1 MEDKTMSCKSALYAA
16 MQTPTA
22 VAVDGVIPLGSLIR
36 RYGCDVALNG
46 NAVNITGAGYYDVD
60 ASVTV
65 SPAAAG
71 TVTITLYKDGVAVP
85 GATASETAAANGTV
99 DLNIPALV
107 RQVCCAAGS
116 ALTLVLTGVAATV
129 DNVALRV
136 QRI

>member
-1 MEDKTMSCKSALYAA
+1 MSCKSALYAA

-46 NAVNITGAGYYDVD
+46 NAVNIAGAGYYDVD

-65 SPAAAG
+65 TPTAAG

-85 GATASETAAANGTV
+85 GATASETAAVNGTV
-99 DLNIPALV
+99 DLSIPALV

-129 DNVALRV
+129 NNVALRV

>member
-1 MEDKTMSCKSALYAA
+1 MSCKSALYAV

-36 RYGCDVALNG
+36 RYGCDVTLNG

-65 SPAAAG
+65 ALAAAG
-71 TVTITLYKDGVAVP
+71 TVTATLFKDGVAVP
-85 GATASETAAANGTV
+85 GATASASGAAGAPV
-99 DLNIPALV
+99 VLAFPALV
-107 RQVCCAAGS
+107 RQACCASGA
-116 ALTLVLTGVAATV
+116 ALTLVLTGAAATV
-129 DNVALRV
+129 NNVAMRV

>member
-1 MEDKTMSCKSALYAA
+1 MSCKSALYAA

-65 SPAAAG
+65 APTAAG
-71 TVTITLYKDGVAVP
+71 TVTATLYKDGVAVP
-85 GATASETAAANGTV
+85 GATASAAGAAGAPV
-99 DLNIPALV
+99 VLAFPSLV
-107 RQVCCAAGS
+107 RQACCAAGS
-116 ALTLVLTGVAATV
+116 ALTLVLTGAAATV
-129 DNVALRV
+129 NNVALRV

>member
-1 MEDKTMSCKSALYAA
+1 MSCKSALYAA

-36 RYGCDVALNG
+36 RYGCNVALNG

-65 SPAAAG
+65 TPAAAG

-99 DLNIPALV
+99 NLSIPPLV
-107 RQVCCAAGS
+107 RQVCWAAGS

-129 DNVALRV
+129 NNVALRV

>member
-1 MEDKTMSCKSALYAA
+1 MSCKSALYAA

-65 SPAAAG
+65 TPAAAG
-71 TVTITLYKDGVAVP
+71 TVTVTLYKDGVAVLGDCRRQRHGRSQHS
-85 GATASETAAANGTV
+85 GACASGLLRGRVCSDAGT
-99 DLNIPALV
+99 
-107 RQVCCAAGS
+107 RRCRCYGQ
-116 ALTLVLTGVAATV
+116 
-129 DNVALRV
+129 
-136 QRI
+136 

>member
-1 MEDKTMSCKSALYAA
+1 MSCKSALYAA

-65 SPAAAG
+65 TPAAAG
-71 TVTITLYKDGVAVP
+71 TVTVTLYKDGVSVP
-85 GATASETAAANGTV
+85 GAIASATAAANGTV
-99 DLNIPALV
+99 DLSIPALV
-107 RQVCCAAGS
+107 RQVCCAEGS
-116 ALTLVLTGVAATV
+116 ALTLVLTGAAATV
-129 DNVALRV
+129 NNVALRV

>member
-1 MEDKTMSCKSALYAA
+1 

-99 DLNIPALV
+99 NLSIPPLV
-107 RQVCCAAGS
+107 RQACCAAGS
-116 ALTLVLTGVAATV
+116 ALTLVLTGAAATV
-129 DNVALRV
+129 NNVALRV

>member
-1 MEDKTMSCKSALYAA
+1 MSCKSALYAA

-46 NAVNITGAGYYDVD
+46 NAVNITGAGYYDAD

-65 SPAAAG
+65 TPAAAG
-71 TVTITLYKDGVAVP
+71 TVTDTLNTDGVAVP
-85 GATASETAAANGTV
+85 GATASATAAANGTV
-99 DLNIPALV
+99 DLSIPALV
-107 RQVCCAAGS
+107 RQVCCADGS
-116 ALTLVLTGVAATV
+116 ALTLVLAGAAATV
-129 DNVALRV
+129 NNVALRV

>member
-1 MEDKTMSCKSALYAA
+1 

-71 TVTITLYKDGVAVP
+71 TVTVTLYKDGVAVP